1 MDCADTSLLI
11 DLLDPEADHHAAA
24 DAWYADHNGPLFAPA
39 FVKWEVYRG
48 ADDRLGAVRTTLED
62 VVTLDLTEAAAA
74 EAARI
79 EHETR
84 AAGEQ
89 LSAPDCLVAGTVRE
103 AGGTLVTRDSDFAV
117 VDDLDCEL
125 YVGE

>member
-11 DLLDPEADHHAAA
+11 DLLDPEADHHEAA
-24 DAWYADHNGPLFAPA
+24 DAWYADHDGPLFAPA

-48 ADDRLGAVRTTLED
+48 ADDRLGDVRTTLED

-74 EAARI
+74 EAAQI

-84 AAGEQ
+84 ADGEQ
-89 LSAPDCLVAGTVRE
+89 LSAPDCLVAGIVRE
-103 AGGTLVTRDSDFAV
+103 AGGMLITRDSDFGV
-117 VDDLDCEL
+117 VDDLDCGW
-125 YVGE
+125 YVEE